1 ARLSHMGER
10 SCEELSFL
18 SAGGFAIEPN
28 MTADP
33 NAAHKLNTGLFRPGF
48 RGRLHKVL
56 RLFRIYSA
64 SAYIFARLTIRLGG
78 QIFNAMRILLF
89 ITLMLSMA
97 VAPAA
102 ALASCVSM
110 GSDME
115 MAQISSDDAPVK
127 MAGMVPND
135 CADMDGA
142 PQQSHDAGCLA
153 ACALVCPGFYSVP
166 AVSVDQEPAF
176 RFVQYAI
183 PPIDPGLA
191 TLSRL
196 DPPPPRI

>member
-1 ARLSHMGER
+1 
-10 SCEELSFL
+10 
-18 SAGGFAIEPN
+18 
-28 MTADP
+28 
-33 NAAHKLNTGLFRPGF
+33 
-48 RGRLHKVL
+48 
-56 RLFRIYSA
+56 
-64 SAYIFARLTIRLGG
+64 
-78 QIFNAMRILLF
+78 MRILLF

-183 PPIDPGLA
+183 PRIDPGLA
-191 TLSRL
+191 TPSHL